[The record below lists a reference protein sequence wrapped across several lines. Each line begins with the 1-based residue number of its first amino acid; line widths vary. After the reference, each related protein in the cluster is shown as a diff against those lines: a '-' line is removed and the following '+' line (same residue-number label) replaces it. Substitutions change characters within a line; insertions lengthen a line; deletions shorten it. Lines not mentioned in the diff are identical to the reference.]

1 MNDRPHVD
9 LAEVIEKG
17 SERAAIVECAVR
29 ARSSEYMLGC
39 VGAVL
44 ELRWEVSVL
53 PGGTVWSER
62 C

>member
-39 VGAVL
+39 VGTAL
-44 ELRWEVSVL
+44 GGERTSRWNGMVGAPLTS
-53 PGGTVWSER
+53 
-62 C
+62 